1 MGRSINV
8 AGLPRTTYDATV
20 PTVQRAG
27 PPLALACEIQRLPD
41 TPTPRHPDT
50 PTAPTAPTAP
60 TEAAGVVLRAAAI
73 PEWPARRLGEAARL
87 SAQYVC
93 GQSDAPYYRLQVT
106 SDGTWITVAVVAH

>member
-20 PTVQRAG
+20 PTVHAQVRIWRSPSGSSAF
-27 PPLALACEIQRLPD
+27 
-41 TPTPRHPDT
+41 

-60 TEAAGVVLRAAAI
+60 TEAAGAVLRAAAV
-73 PEWPARRLGEAARL
+73 PEWRTHRLGEAARL

-93 GQSDAPYYRLQVT
+93 GQSDAPYCRLQVT
-106 SDGTWITVAVVAH
+106 SDATGITVAVAAH